1 MKKREITI
9 ALSAILFVFY
19 VSTILYVSIGV
30 MHVDMLVNYFSS
42 IIYQV
47 IGFVFLAYFIFCNIV
62 SRSMKTGYLVPL
74 IIATVL
80 YTVAVNVVNVALVA
94 LVASI
99 PHVFFVLINRGL
111 LILYA
116 LVSIPMYVMGR
127 K

>member
-80 YTVAVNVVNVALVA
+80 YTVAVNVA

>member
-30 MHVDMLVNYFSS
+30 MNYFSS

-94 LVASI
+94 SI

>member
-9 ALSAILFVFY
+9 ALSAIIFVFY

-80 YTVAVNVVNVALVA
+80 YTVAVNIVNVA